1 MSDDKDSV
9 SGEPS
14 NDDLAERDELADAA
28 EAADEDDLLEADD
41 DAAGDVRDTD
51 DSSDDD
57 ETDDASDT
65 PRVRF
70 GWGRL
75 IVAALPVLALVLAL
89 GVGYLKWL
97 DGKERE
103 SVSAAEQSVRAASES
118 TIAILSYKPET
129 VDQDLK
135 AAADRLTA
143 GFRQQYTQLVT
154 DVVAPGAKQQHIT
167 AVATVPAA
175 ASVSAT
181 GKQAVVLVFVD
192 QTTTIGNDPPTQ
204 STSSVRVT
212 LDKVDGRWLISQFD
226 PV

>member
-1 MSDDKDSV
+1 MTRR
-9 SGEPS
+9 P
-14 NDDLAERDELADAA
+14 R
-28 EAADEDDLLEADD
+28 
-41 DAAGDVRDTD
+41 
-51 DSSDDD
+51 
-57 ETDDASDT
+57 
-65 PRVRF
+65 RVRIS
-70 GWGRL
+70 WGRL
-75 IVAALPVLALVLAL
+75 LAAALPALALLLAL

-97 DGKERE
+97 DGKARE
-103 SVSAAEQSVRAASES
+103 SRSAAEQSVRAATDS
-118 TIAILSYKPET
+118 TIAILSYQPET

-135 AAADRLTA
+135 AAADRLTG
-143 GFRQQYTQLVT
+143 GFRQQYTQLVN
-154 DVVAPGAKQQHIT
+154 DVVAPGAKQQHIS

-181 GKQAVVLVFVD
+181 GKHAVVLVFVD